1 MNVLSVMEAAGMT
14 VSTGMDHSVV
24 PATKVTLWTKTA
36 SFVVVRFHNLLEM
49 IIFQVN

>member
-1 MNVLSVMEAAGMT
+1 MT

-36 SFVVVRFHNLLEM
+36 SFADVRFHNLLAKSRRY
-49 IIFQVN
+49 VNATTDNLSS